1 MSINFTLI
9 IQMIVFLV
17 VVLITMK
24 YIWPVILGA
33 MDEREKLIADGL
45 AASDEAEIA
54 LKKAQADADGILNE
68 ARTDAGEV
76 REGANKMATKIKDQA
91 KADAIAEKE
100 RQIAA
105 AVAEIEQEANRAK
118 EDLRKQVSVLALAGA
133 EKLLNK
139 EVDSK
144 VHADLLDDL
153 VKEI

>member
-9 IQMIVFLV
+9 IQMLVFMV

-33 MDEREKLIADGL
+33 MEEREKQIADGL

-54 LKKAQADADGILNE
+54 LKKAQAEAEEILNE

-100 RQIAA
+100 RQMAA

-118 EDLRKQVSVLALAGA
+118 EDLRKQVSTLALAGA

>member
-1 MSINFTLI
+1 MSINVTLL
-9 IQMIVFLV
+9 IQMIVFMV

-33 MDEREKLIADGL
+33 MDEREKQIADGL
-45 AASDEAEIA
+45 AATDQAEVA
-54 LKKAQADADGILNE
+54 LKEAQDKADGILNE
-68 ARTDAGEV
+68 AKDQAGAV
-76 REGANKMATKIKDQA
+76 RESANKMATKIKDQA
-91 KADAIAEKE
+91 KTDALAEKD
-100 RQIAA
+100 RQMAA

-118 EDLRKQVSVLALAGA
+118 EDLRKQVSQLALAGA

-144 VHADLLDDL
+144 VHADLLNDL

>member
-1 MSINFTLI
+1 MNIGVTLL
-9 IQMIVFLV
+9 IQMVVFIV

-33 MDEREKLIADGL
+33 MEEREKLIADGL
-45 AASDEAEIA
+45 AASDEAEVA
-54 LKKAQADADGILNE
+54 LKKAEVEAEGILNE

-76 REGANKMATKIKDQA
+76 RESANKMATKIKDQA

-100 RQIAA
+100 RQMAA

-118 EDLRKQVSVLALAGA
+118 EELRKQVSILALAGA

>member
-1 MSINFTLI
+1 M
-9 IQMIVFLV
+9 V

-33 MDEREKLIADGL
+33 MDEREKQIADGL
-45 AASDEAEIA
+45 AATDQAEVA
-54 LKKAQADADGILNE
+54 LKEAQDKADGILNE
-68 ARTDAGEV
+68 AKDQAGAV
-76 REGANKMATKIKDQA
+76 RESANKMATKIKDQA
-91 KADAIAEKE
+91 KTDALAEKD
-100 RQIAA
+100 RQMAA

-118 EDLRKQVSVLALAGA
+118 EDLRKQVSQLALAGA

-144 VHADLLDDL
+144 VHADLLNDL

>member
-1 MSINFTLI
+1 MNIGITLI
-9 IQMIVFLV
+9 IQMVVFIV

-33 MDEREKLIADGL
+33 MEEREKLIADGL

-54 LKKAQADADGILNE
+54 LKKAQDEADGIVNE
-68 ARTDAGEV
+68 AKGVATEV
-76 REGANKMATKIKDQA
+76 RESANKMANKIKDQA
-91 KADAIAEKE
+91 KSDAIAEKE
-100 RQIAA
+100 RQMAS

-118 EDLRKQVSVLALAGA
+118 EELRKQVSTLALAGA

-139 EVDSK
+139 EVDPK
-144 VHADLLDDL
+144 VHADLLNDL

>member
-9 IQMIVFLV
+9 IQMVVFIV

-33 MDEREKLIADGL
+33 MEEREKQIADGL
-45 AASDEAEIA
+45 AASDEAEVA
-54 LKKAQADADGILNE
+54 LKKAQAQAEGILNE

-76 REGANKMATKIKDQA
+76 RESANKMATKIKDQA

-100 RQIAA
+100 RQMAA

-118 EDLRKQVSVLALAGA
+118 EDLRKQVSSLALAGA

-144 VHADLLDDL
+144 VHADLLKDL

>member
-1 MSINFTLI
+1 MNIGVTLL
-9 IQMIVFLV
+9 IQMVVFIV

-33 MDEREKLIADGL
+33 MEEREKLIADGL
-45 AASDEAEIA
+45 AASDEAEVA
-54 LKKAQADADGILNE
+54 LKKAEVEAEGILNE

-76 REGANKMATKIKDQA
+76 RESANKMATKIKDQA

-100 RQIAA
+100 RQMAA

-118 EDLRKQVSVLALAGA
+118 EELRKQVSILALAGA

-139 EVDSK
+139 EIDSK

>member
-1 MSINFTLI
+1 MV
-9 IQMIVFLV
+9 VFLV

-33 MDEREKLIADGL
+33 MEEREKQIADGL

-54 LKKAQADADGILNE
+54 LKKAQAEAEGILNE

-76 REGANKMATKIKDQA
+76 RESANKMATKIKDQA

-100 RQIAA
+100 RQMAA

-118 EDLRKQVSVLALAGA
+118 EDLRKQVSTLALAGA

-139 EVDSK
+139 EVDAK

>member
-9 IQMIVFLV
+9 IQMVVFLV

-33 MDEREKLIADGL
+33 MEEREKLIADGL
-45 AASDEAEIA
+45 AASDEAEKA
-54 LKKAQADADGILNE
+54 LKKAQAEADGILKE
-68 ARTDAGEV
+68 ARTDAGAV
-76 REGANKMATKIKDQA
+76 REGANKLATKIKDQA

-100 RQIAA
+100 RQMAA

-118 EDLRKQVSVLALAGA
+118 EDLRKQVSTLALAGA

-144 VHADLLDDL
+144 VHKDLLDDL
-153 VKEI
+153 VNEI

>member
-9 IQMIVFLV
+9 IQMVVFLV

-33 MDEREKLIADGL
+33 MEEREKQIADGL
-45 AASDEAEIA
+45 AASDEADIA
-54 LKKAQADADGILNE
+54 LKKAQAEAELIVNE
-68 ARTDAGEV
+68 AKDQAGTV
-76 REGANKMATKIKDQA
+76 RESANKMAVKIKDQA
-91 KADAIAEKE
+91 KADALAEKD
-100 RQIAA
+100 RQLAA
-105 AVAEIEQEANRAK
+105 AVAEIEQETNRAK

-144 VHADLLDDL
+144 VHTDLLNDL

>member
-1 MSINFTLI
+1 MV
-9 IQMIVFLV
+9 VFLV

-24 YIWPVILGA
+24 HIWPVILGA
-33 MDEREKLIADGL
+33 MEEREKQIADGL

-54 LKKAQADADGILNE
+54 LKKAQAEAEEILNE

-100 RQIAA
+100 RQMAA
-105 AVAEIEQEANRAK
+105 AVAEIEQEATRAK
-118 EDLRKQVSVLALAGA
+118 EDLRKQVSTLALAGA
-133 EKLLNK
+133 ERLLNK

>member
-1 MSINFTLI
+1 MSINITLI
-9 IQMIVFLV
+9 IQMVVFFV
-17 VVLITMK
+17 VVMITMK

-33 MDEREKLIADGL
+33 MEEREKQIADGL
-45 AASDEAEIA
+45 AASDEADIA
-54 LKKAQADADGILNE
+54 LKKAQAEADVIVNE
-68 ARTDAGEV
+68 AKDQAGSV
-76 REGANKMATKIKDQA
+76 RESANKMAVKIKDQA

-100 RQIAA
+100 RQMAA

-118 EDLRKQVSVLALAGA
+118 EELRKQVSAIALAGA

>member
-1 MSINFTLI
+1 MNIGITLI
-9 IQMIVFLV
+9 IQMLVFMV
-17 VVLITMK
+17 VVMITMK

-33 MDEREKLIADGL
+33 MEEREKQIADGL
-45 AASDEAEIA
+45 AASDEADIA
-54 LKKAQADADGILNE
+54 LKKAQDEAEVIVNDAKDQ
-68 ARTDAGEV
+68 AGTV
-76 REGANKMATKIKDQA
+76 RESANKMATKIKDQA

-100 RQIAA
+100 RQMAA

-118 EDLRKQVSVLALAGA
+118 EDLRKQVSTIALAGA

-144 VHADLLDDL
+144 VHADLLNEL

>member
-9 IQMIVFLV
+9 IQMVVFLV

-33 MDEREKLIADGL
+33 MEEREKQIADGL

-54 LKKAQADADGILNE
+54 LKKAQDQAQGILNE

-76 REGANKMATKIKDQA
+76 RETANKLATKIKDQA

-100 RQIAA
+100 RQMAA
-105 AVAEIEQEANRAK
+105 AIAEIEQEANRAK
-118 EDLRKQVSVLALAGA
+118 EDLRKQVSALALAGA

-139 EVDSK
+139 EVDST

>member
-1 MSINFTLI
+1 MV
-9 IQMIVFLV
+9 VFLV

-33 MDEREKLIADGL
+33 MEEREKQIADGL
-45 AASDEAEIA
+45 AASDEADIA
-54 LKKAQADADGILNE
+54 LKKAQAEAELIVNE
-68 ARTDAGEV
+68 AKDQAGTV
-76 REGANKMATKIKDQA
+76 RESANKMAVKIKDQA
-91 KADAIAEKE
+91 KADALAEKD
-100 RQIAA
+100 RQLAA
-105 AVAEIEQEANRAK
+105 AVAEIEQETNRAK

-144 VHADLLDDL
+144 VHTDLLNDL

>member
-1 MSINFTLI
+1 MSINITLI
-9 IQMIVFLV
+9 IQMVVFLV

-33 MDEREKLIADGL
+33 MDEREKQIADGL
-45 AASDEAEIA
+45 AASDEADVA
-54 LKKAQADADGILNE
+54 LKKAQDEAEVIVNE
-68 ARTDAGEV
+68 AKDQAGSV
-76 REGANKMATKIKDQA
+76 RESANKMAVKIKDQA

-100 RQIAA
+100 RQMAA
-105 AVAEIEQEANRAK
+105 AIAEIEQEANRAK
-118 EDLRKQVSVLALAGA
+118 EDLRKQVSVIALAGT

-144 VHADLLDDL
+144 VHADLLNDL

>member
-1 MSINFTLI
+1 MNIGVTLI
-9 IQMIVFLV
+9 IQMVVFIV

-24 YIWPVILGA
+24 FIWPVILGA
-33 MDEREKLIADGL
+33 MEEREKQIADGL
-45 AASDEAEIA
+45 AASDEADIA
-54 LKKAQADADGILNE
+54 LKKAQVQAEVIVNE
-68 ARTDAGEV
+68 AKDQASTV
-76 REGANKMATKIKDQA
+76 RESANKIATKIKDQA

-100 RQIAA
+100 RQMAA

-118 EDLRKQVSVLALAGA
+118 EDLRKQVSIIALAGA

-144 VHADLLDDL
+144 VHADLLNDL

>member
-1 MSINFTLI
+1 MNIGITLI
-9 IQMIVFLV
+9 IQMVVFFV

-33 MDEREKLIADGL
+33 MEEREKQIADGL
-45 AASDEAEIA
+45 AASDEADIA
-54 LKKAQADADGILNE
+54 LKKAEAKAEAIVNE
-68 ARTDAGEV
+68 AKDQAGTV
-76 REGANKMATKIKDQA
+76 RESANKMAVKIKDQA
-91 KADAIAEKE
+91 KADAIAEKD
-100 RQIAA
+100 RQLAA
-105 AVAEIEQEANRAK
+105 AIAEIEQESNRAK
-118 EDLRKQVSVLALAGA
+118 EDLRKQVSTLALAGA

>member
-1 MSINFTLI
+1 MSINITLI
-9 IQMIVFLV
+9 IQMVVFFV
-17 VVLITMK
+17 VVMITMK

-33 MDEREKLIADGL
+33 MEEREKQIADGL
-45 AASDEAEIA
+45 AASDEADVA
-54 LKKAQADADGILNE
+54 LKKAQAEADVIVNE
-68 ARTDAGEV
+68 AKDQAGSV
-76 REGANKMATKIKDQA
+76 RESANKMAVKIKDQA

-100 RQIAA
+100 RQMAA

-118 EDLRKQVSVLALAGA
+118 EELRKQVSAIALAGA

-144 VHADLLDDL
+144 VHTDLLDDL

>member
-1 MSINFTLI
+1 MNIGITLI
-9 IQMIVFLV
+9 IQMVVFIV

-45 AASDEAEIA
+45 AASDEAEVA
-54 LKKAQADADGILNE
+54 LKKAQAEAEGILNE

-100 RQIAA
+100 RQMAA

-118 EDLRKQVSVLALAGA
+118 EDLRKQVSILALAGA

>member
-1 MSINFTLI
+1 MNLGITLI
-9 IQMIVFLV
+9 IQTVVFMT

-33 MDEREKLIADGL
+33 MEEREKLIADGL
-45 AASDEAEIA
+45 AASDEAEVA
-54 LKKAQADADGILNE
+54 LKKAQDQADGIVNE
-68 ARTDAGEV
+68 AKGVATEV
-76 REGANKMATKIKDQA
+76 RESANKMATKIKDQA
-91 KADAIAEKE
+91 KTDAIAEKE
-100 RQIAA
+100 RQMAS

-118 EDLRKQVSVLALAGA
+118 EDLRKQVSTLALAGA

-144 VHADLLDDL
+144 VHADLLNDL

>member
-1 MSINFTLI
+1 MSINVTLL
-9 IQMIVFLV
+9 IQMVVFFV

-33 MDEREKLIADGL
+33 MNEREKQIADGL
-45 AASDEAEIA
+45 AASDEADIA
-54 LKKAQADADGILNE
+54 LKKAQSEAEVIVNE
-68 ARTDAGEV
+68 AKDQAGSV
-76 REGANKMATKIKDQA
+76 RESANKMASKIKDQA

-100 RQIAA
+100 RQLAA
-105 AVAEIEQEANRAK
+105 AVAEIEQESNRAR
-118 EDLRKQVSVLALAGA
+118 ENLRKQVSTIALAGT
-133 EKLLNK
+133 EKLLSK